1 MAALKK
7 RSGRII
13 IYILLILIAAALLAY
28 VLLTRGRSNNPN
40 DFAGTPTPAYE
51 MVDIVVASQFIPRGT
66 IITNEVL
73 ATIGFPKNQL
83 VQGTFFTSVDD
94 AIGTKA
100 KYNIDPAVPLT
111 SSMVIHEGSGS
122 LAAFDIPAGMTAY
135 SLAVSP
141 ETAVAYAPQQ
151 GDHVMVVGCMLLTDV
166 DSSYQTRLPNDTVIT
181 FGAQS
186 TVSEPSGSISLGVAQ
201 PASPYVDGDAIARGR
216 FELDSTV
223 NQPIYILPSE
233 IQRPRL
239 VCQSVI
245 QDAMVLNVGMFALE
259 AEKAVGA
266 AVEPTEVV
274 VTEEAPVATG
284 PAYPGSI
291 TIVVS
296 PQDTLILNYLSL
308 AGAKLSLALKS
319 AGDNAPYTTDPVTL
333 QYIMDQKN
341 IPAPVKLPF
350 GVEPRVDTLIFP
362 QFEDYILNQP

>member
-1 MAALKK
+1 MAAMKK

-13 IYILLILIAAALLAY
+13 IYILLILIAASILAY
-28 VLLTRGRSNNPN
+28 LLLSRGRGATRGEV
-40 DFAGTPTPAYE
+40 AGTPTPAFE
-51 MVDIVVASQFIPRGT
+51 MVDIVVASQFIPRGQ
-66 IITNEVL
+66 IISADVL
-73 ATIGFPKNQL
+73 TTLAYPKNQL
-83 VQGTFFTSVDD
+83 VQGTFFTSIDD

-141 ETAVAYAPQQ
+141 ETAVAYAPRQ
-151 GDHVMVVGCMLLTDV
+151 GDHVLVVGCMLITDV
-166 DSSYQTRLPNDTVIT
+166 DTSYQTRLPNDSVIT

-186 TVSEPSGSISLGVAQ
+186 TVTEPSGALSMSVLSGGA
-201 PASPYVDGDAIARGR
+201 YVDGEAISRGR

-223 NQPIYILPSE
+223 NQPIYVVPSE

-239 VCQSVI
+239 VCQTVI
-245 QDAMVLNVGMFALE
+245 QDATVLNVGMFTLEDAL
-259 AEKAVGA
+259 A
-266 AVEPTEVV
+266 APAAEPTEAV
-274 VTEEAPVATG
+274 VTEEAPAPSG
-284 PAYPGSI
+284 PTYPGSI

-308 AGAKLSLALKS
+308 AGARLSLALKS
-319 AGDNAPYTTDPVTL
+319 AGDSAQFSTDPVTL

-341 IPAPVKLPF
+341 IPAPVKLPY
-350 GVEPRVDTLIFP
+350 GVEPRVDTLLYPTFD
-362 QFEDYILNQP
+362 DYILNQP

>member
-1 MAALKK
+1 MSAMKK

-13 IYILLILIAAALLAY
+13 IYILLILIAASILAFLL
-28 VLLTRGRSNNPN
+28 LSRNRGNSGGQV
-40 DFAGTPTPAYE
+40 AATPTPAYE
-51 MVDIVVASQFIPRGT
+51 MVDIVVASQFIPRGQ
-66 IITNEVL
+66 IITADVL
-73 ATIGFPKNQL
+73 TTLGYPKNQL
-83 VQGTFFTSVDD
+83 VEGTFFTSIDD

-135 SLAVSP
+135 SMAVSP
-141 ETAVAYAPQQ
+141 ETAVAYAPRQ
-151 GDHVMVVGCMLLTDV
+151 GDHVLVVGCMLLTDV
-166 DSSYQTRLPNDTVIT
+166 DTSYQTRLPNDTVIT

-186 TVSEPSGSISLGVAQ
+186 TVTEPSGAISLGVMQ
-201 PASPYVDGDAIARGR
+201 PGSPYIDGDGIARGR

-223 NQPIYILPSE
+223 NQPIYVIPSE

-239 VCQSVI
+239 VCQTVI
-245 QDAMVLNVGMFALE
+245 QDAMVLNVGMFDLE
-259 AEKAVGA
+259 DTIA
-266 AVEPTEVV
+266 APAAAPTEVM
-274 VTEEAPVATG
+274 VTEEAPVPAG
-284 PAYPGSI
+284 PSYPGSI

-319 AGDNAPYTTDPVTL
+319 AGDSAPFSTDPVTL

-341 IPAPVKLPF
+341 IPAPVKLPY
-350 GVEPRVDTLIFP
+350 GVEPRVDTLIYP

>member
-1 MAALKK
+1 MKAA
-7 RSGRII
+7 
-13 IYILLILIAAALLAY
+13 
-28 VLLTRGRSNNPN
+28 
-40 DFAGTPTPAYE
+40 
-51 MVDIVVASQFIPRGT
+51 
-66 IITNEVL
+66 
-73 ATIGFPKNQL
+73 
-83 VQGTFFTSVDD
+83 
-94 AIGTKA
+94 
-100 KYNIDPAVPLT
+100 
-111 SSMVIHEGSGS
+111 GS

-166 DSSYQTRLPNDTVIT
+166 DSSFQTRLPNDTVIT

-186 TVSEPSGSISLGVAQ
+186 TAAEPSGAISLGVQAGA
-201 PASPYVDGDAIARGR
+201 PFIDGDAISRGR
-216 FELDSTV
+216 FELESTV
-223 NQPIYILPSE
+223 NQPIYVLPSE
-233 IQRPRL
+233 VQRPRL

-259 AEKAVGA
+259 AEKAGS
-266 AVEPTEVV
+266 AVAEPTQVV
-274 VTEEAPVATG
+274 IDEESPAPAG

-291 TIVVS
+291 TIIVS

-319 AGDNAPYTTDPVTL
+319 AGDTAPYTTDPVTL

-350 GVEPRVDTLIFP
+350 GVEPRVDTLVFP
-362 QFEDYILNQP
+362 TFEPYILDQP